1 MEVTITREEFYT
13 MDDLVCTLVEK
24 NAKSELIQ
32 FAEKEEINEGDVIN
46 HMPYNS
52 GLFFDKI
59 GSNEDFFL
67 KSLENDMKFAS
78 EIFG

>member
-1 MEVTITREEFYT
+1 MKATITRDEFYT
-13 MDDLVCTLVEK
+13 MEDLVETLAEK
-24 NAKSELIQ
+24 NAQSELIQ
-32 FAEKEEINEGDVIN
+32 FAEKEEIKDGDVIN

-52 GLFFDKI
+52 GLFFDEI
-59 GSNEDFFL
+59 GNNENFFL

>member
-1 MEVTITREEFYT
+1 MNIVINRDEEYSLNDLEKTI
-13 MDDLVCTLVEK
+13 
-24 NAKSELIQ
+24 
-32 FAEKEEINEGDVIN
+32 AEKKIADGAVIN

-59 GSNEDFFL
+59 ESDETFYK
-67 KSLENDMKFAS
+67 KSLENDMKFAD